1 MEFSEILNYILGGGV
16 LALLIGV
23 LTLKATV
30 REANA
35 KAEQAKAEA
44 ERAKAEAESVR
55 IDNAEH
61 ATRILI
67 ENIVEPLK
75 KELHETREELR
86 ETKKEFGAT
95 KREMARLRKAIGDAN
110 SCKHSDDC
118 PVPYRLRDL
127 PKGELPER
135 IERGAGIRGQPT
147 IRSEDDRD
155 GDGTAVTG
163 DAGDTDR
170 QPP

>member
-1 MEFSEILNYILGGGV
+1 MEFSEILNYILGSGL
-16 LALLIGV
+16 LAAVVGIV
-23 LTLKATV
+23 TLKATL
-30 REANA
+30 RKANA
-35 KAEQAKAEA
+35 DAEKAIAEA
-44 ERAKAEAESVR
+44 ETVR

-67 ENIVEPLK
+67 ENIVEPLR

-95 KREMARLRKAIGDAN
+95 KREMARLRKAIADAN

-118 PVPYRLRDL
+118 PVLYRLRDL
-127 PKGELPER
+127 TKGELPGC
-135 IERGAGIRGQPT
+135 IEHGPGIRGQPT
-147 IRSEDDRD
+147 IRSKEDRD
-155 GDGTAVTG
+155 GDGTTITG
-163 DAGDTDR
+163 DSGDTDR

>member
-1 MEFSEILNYILGGGV
+1 MEVSVILNYILGGGL
-16 LALLIGV
+16 LAAVVGIV
-23 LTLKATV
+23 TLKATL
-30 REANA
+30 RKANA
-35 KAEQAKAEA
+35 DAEKAIAEA
-44 ERAKAEAESVR
+44 ETVR

-67 ENIVEPLK
+67 ENIVEPLR

-95 KREMARLRKAIGDAN
+95 KREMARLRKAIADAN

-118 PVPYRLRDL
+118 PVLYRLRDL
-127 PKGELPER
+127 TKGELPGC
-135 IERGAGIRGQPT
+135 IEHGPGIRGQPT
-147 IRSEDDRD
+147 IRSKEDRD
-155 GDGTAVTG
+155 GDGTTITG
-163 DAGDTDR
+163 DSGDTDR

>member
-1 MEFSEILNYILGGGV
+1 MEFSEILNYILGGGL
-16 LALLIGV
+16 LAAVVGIV
-23 LTLKATV
+23 TLKATL
-30 REANA
+30 RKANA
-35 KAEQAKAEA
+35 DAEKAIAEA
-44 ERAKAEAESVR
+44 ETVR

-67 ENIVEPLK
+67 ENIVEPLR

-95 KREMARLRKAIGDAN
+95 KREMARLRKAIADAN

-118 PVPYRLRDL
+118 PVLYRLRDL
-127 PKGELPER
+127 TKGELPGC
-135 IERGAGIRGQPT
+135 IEHGPGIRGQPT
-147 IRSEDDRD
+147 IRSKEGRN
-155 GDGTAVTG
+155 GDGTTITG
-163 DAGDTDR
+163 ETGDTDR

>member
-1 MEFSEILNYILGGGV
+1 MEFSEILNYILGGGL
-16 LALLIGV
+16 LAAVVGIV
-23 LTLKATV
+23 TLKATL
-30 REANA
+30 RKANA
-35 KAEQAKAEA
+35 DAEKAIAEA
-44 ERAKAEAESVR
+44 ETVR

-67 ENIVEPLK
+67 ENIVEPLR

-95 KREMARLRKAIGDAN
+95 KREMARLRKAIADAN

-118 PVPYRLRDL
+118 PVLYRLRDL
-127 PKGELPER
+127 TKGELPGC
-135 IERGAGIRGQPT
+135 IEHGPGIRGQPT
-147 IRSEDDRD
+147 VRSKEDRN
-155 GDGTAVTG
+155 GDGTTITG
-163 DAGDTDR
+163 ETGDTDR

>member
-1 MEFSEILNYILGGGV
+1 MEISEILNIILGGG
-16 LALLIGV
+16 LLGTVVTIV
-23 LTLKATV
+23 TLRSTV
-30 REANA
+30 R
-35 KAEQAKAEA
+35 KAKAEA
-44 ERAKAEAESVR
+44 IKAEADAEKVR
-55 IDNAEH
+55 VDNAEH

-118 PVPYRLRDL
+118 PVLYRLRDL

-147 IRSEDDRD
+147 IRSEEDRD

>member
-1 MEFSEILNYILGGGV
+1 MEFSEILNYILGGGL
-16 LALLIGV
+16 LAAVVGIV
-23 LTLKATV
+23 TLKATL
-30 REANA
+30 RKANA
-35 KAEQAKAEA
+35 DAEKAIAEA
-44 ERAKAEAESVR
+44 ETVR

-67 ENIVEPLK
+67 ENIVEPLR

-95 KREMARLRKAIGDAN
+95 KREMARLRKAIADAN

-118 PVPYRLRDL
+118 PVLYRLRDL
-127 PKGELPER
+127 TKGELPGC
-135 IERGAGIRGQPT
+135 IEHGPGIRGQPT
-147 IRSEDDRD
+147 IRGKEDRD
-155 GDGTAVTG
+155 GDGTTITG
-163 DAGDTDR
+163 DSGDTDR

>member
-1 MEFSEILNYILGGGV
+1 MEFSEILNYILGGGL
-16 LALLIGV
+16 LAAVVGIV
-23 LTLKATV
+23 TLKATL
-30 REANA
+30 RKANA
-35 KAEQAKAEA
+35 DAEKAIAEA
-44 ERAKAEAESVR
+44 ETVR

-67 ENIVEPLK
+67 ENIVEPLR

-95 KREMARLRKAIGDAN
+95 KREMARLRKAIADAN

-118 PVPYRLRDL
+118 PVLYRLRDL
-127 PKGELPER
+127 TKGELPGC
-135 IERGAGIRGQPT
+135 IEHGPGIRGQPT
-147 IRSEDDRD
+147 IRSKEDRD
-155 GDGTAVTG
+155 GDGTTITG
-163 DAGDTDR
+163 DFGDTDR

>member
-1 MEFSEILNYILGGGV
+1 MEFSEILNCILGGGL
-16 LALLIGV
+16 LAAVVGIV
-23 LTLKATV
+23 TLKATL
-30 REANA
+30 RKANA
-35 KAEQAKAEA
+35 DAEKAIAEA
-44 ERAKAEAESVR
+44 ETVR

-67 ENIVEPLK
+67 ENIVEPLR

-95 KREMARLRKAIGDAN
+95 KREMARLRKAIADAN

-118 PVPYRLRDL
+118 PVLYRLRDL
-127 PKGELPER
+127 TKGELPGC
-135 IERGAGIRGQPT
+135 IEHGPGIRGQPT
-147 IRSEDDRD
+147 IRSKEDRD
-155 GDGTAVTG
+155 GDGTTITG
-163 DAGDTDR
+163 DSGDTDR

>member
-1 MEFSEILNYILGGGV
+1 MEFSEILNYILGGGL
-16 LALLIGV
+16 LAAVVGIV
-23 LTLKATV
+23 TLKATL
-30 REANA
+30 RKANA
-35 KAEQAKAEA
+35 DAEKAIAEA
-44 ERAKAEAESVR
+44 ETVR

-86 ETKKEFGAT
+86 ETKKEFGST
-95 KREMARLRKAIGDAN
+95 KREMARLRKAIADAN

-118 PVPYRLRDL
+118 PVLYRLRDL
-127 PKGELPER
+127 TKSELPSC
-135 IERGAGIRGQPT
+135 IEHVPGIRGQPT
-147 IRSEDDRD
+147 IRSEEDRD
-155 GDGTAVTG
+155 GDGTTVPG
-163 DAGDTDR
+163 DTGDTDR

>member
-1 MEFSEILNYILGGGV
+1 MEFSEILNYILGGGL
-16 LALLIGV
+16 LAAVVGIV
-23 LTLKATV
+23 TLKATL
-30 REANA
+30 RKANA
-35 KAEQAKAEA
+35 DAEKAIAEA
-44 ERAKAEAESVR
+44 ETVR

-67 ENIVEPLK
+67 ENIVEPLR

-95 KREMARLRKAIGDAN
+95 KREMARLRKAIADAN

-118 PVPYRLRDL
+118 PVLYRLRDL
-127 PKGELPER
+127 TKGELPGC
-135 IERGAGIRGQPT
+135 IEHGPGIRGQPT
-147 IRSEDDRD
+147 VRSKEDRD
-155 GDGTAVTG
+155 GDGTTITG
-163 DAGDTDR
+163 EAGDTDR

>member
-1 MEFSEILNYILGGGV
+1 MEFSELLNYILGGGL
-16 LALLIGV
+16 LAAVVGIV
-23 LTLKATV
+23 TLKATL
-30 REANA
+30 RKANA
-35 KAEQAKAEA
+35 DAEKAIAEA
-44 ERAKAEAESVR
+44 ETVR

-67 ENIVEPLK
+67 ENIVEPLR

-95 KREMARLRKAIGDAN
+95 KREMARLRKAIADAN

-118 PVPYRLRDL
+118 PVLYRLRDL
-127 PKGELPER
+127 TKGELPGC
-135 IERGAGIRGQPT
+135 IEHGPGIRGQPT
-147 IRSEDDRD
+147 IRSKEDRD
-155 GDGTAVTG
+155 GDGTTITG
-163 DAGDTDR
+163 DSGDTDR

>member
-1 MEFSEILNYILGGGV
+1 MEFSELLNYILGGGL
-16 LALLIGV
+16 LAAVVGIV
-23 LTLKATV
+23 TLKATL
-30 REANA
+30 RKANA
-35 KAEQAKAEA
+35 DAEKAIAEA
-44 ERAKAEAESVR
+44 ETVR

-67 ENIVEPLK
+67 ENIVEPLR

-95 KREMARLRKAIGDAN
+95 KREMARLRKAIADAN

-118 PVPYRLRDL
+118 PVLYRLRDL
-127 PKGELPER
+127 TKGELPGC
-135 IERGAGIRGQPT
+135 IEHGPGIRGQPT
-147 IRSEDDRD
+147 IRSKEDRD
-155 GDGTAVTG
+155 GDGTTITG

>member
-1 MEFSEILNYILGGGV
+1 MEFSEILNYILGGGL
-16 LALLIGV
+16 LAAIVGIV
-23 LTLKATV
+23 TLKATL
-30 REANA
+30 RKANA
-35 KAEQAKAEA
+35 DAEKAIAEA
-44 ERAKAEAESVR
+44 ETVR

-67 ENIVEPLK
+67 ENIVEPLR

-95 KREMARLRKAIGDAN
+95 KREMARLRKAIADAN

-118 PVPYRLRDL
+118 PVLYRLRDL
-127 PKGELPER
+127 TKGELPGC
-135 IERGAGIRGQPT
+135 IEHGPGIRGQPT
-147 IRSEDDRD
+147 IRSKEDRD
-155 GDGTAVTG
+155 GDGTTITG
-163 DAGDTDR
+163 ETGDTDR

>member
-1 MEFSEILNYILGGGV
+1 MEFSEILNYILGGGL
-16 LALLIGV
+16 LAAVVGIV
-23 LTLKATV
+23 TLKATL
-30 REANA
+30 RKANA
-35 KAEQAKAEA
+35 DAEKAIAEA
-44 ERAKAEAESVR
+44 ETVR

-67 ENIVEPLK
+67 ENIVEPLR

-95 KREMARLRKAIGDAN
+95 KREMARLRKAIADAN

-118 PVPYRLRDL
+118 PVLYRLRDL
-127 PKGELPER
+127 TKGELPGC
-135 IERGAGIRGQPT
+135 IEHGPGIRGQPT
-147 IRSEDDRD
+147 IRSKEDRD
-155 GDGTAVTG
+155 GDGTTITG
-163 DAGDTDR
+163 EIGDTDR

>member
-1 MEFSEILNYILGGGV
+1 MEFSEILNYILGSG
-16 LALLIGV
+16 LLGAIVGIV
-23 LTLKATV
+23 NLKATL
-30 REANA
+30 RKANA
-35 KAEQAKAEA
+35 DAEKAIAEA
-44 ERAKAEAESVR
+44 ETVR

-67 ENIVEPLK
+67 ENIVEPLR

-95 KREMARLRKAIGDAN
+95 KREMARLRKAIADAN

-118 PVPYRLRDL
+118 PVLYRLRDL
-127 PKGELPER
+127 TKGELPGC
-135 IERGAGIRGQPT
+135 IEHGPGIRGQPT
-147 IRSEDDRD
+147 IRSKEDRD
-155 GDGTAVTG
+155 GDGTTITG
-163 DAGDTDR
+163 EAGDTDR

>member
-1 MEFSEILNYILGGGV
+1 MEFSEILNYILGGGL
-16 LALLIGV
+16 LAAVVGI
-23 LTLKATV
+23 LTLKATL
-30 REANA
+30 RKANA
-35 KAEQAKAEA
+35 DAEKAIAEA
-44 ERAKAEAESVR
+44 ETVR

-67 ENIVEPLK
+67 ENIVEPLR

-95 KREMARLRKAIGDAN
+95 KREMARLRKAIADAN

-118 PVPYRLRDL
+118 PVLYRLRDL
-127 PKGELPER
+127 TKGELPGC
-135 IERGAGIRGQPT
+135 IEQGPGIRGQPT
-147 IRSEDDRD
+147 IRSKEDRD
-155 GDGTAVTG
+155 GDGTTITG
-163 DAGDTDR
+163 DSGDTDR

>member
-1 MEFSEILNYILGGGV
+1 MEFSEILNYILGGGL
-16 LALLIGV
+16 LAAVVGIV
-23 LTLKATV
+23 TLKATL
-30 REANA
+30 RKANA
-35 KAEQAKAEA
+35 DAEKAIAEA
-44 ERAKAEAESVR
+44 ETVR

-67 ENIVEPLK
+67 ENIVEPLR

-86 ETKKEFGAT
+86 ETKKEFCAT

-118 PVPYRLRDL
+118 PVLYRLRDL

-147 IRSEDDRD
+147 IRSEEDRD

>member
-1 MEFSEILNYILGGGV
+1 MEFSEILNYILGGGL
-16 LALLIGV
+16 LAAVVGIV
-23 LTLKATV
+23 PLKATL
-30 REANA
+30 RKANA
-35 KAEQAKAEA
+35 DAEKAIAEA
-44 ERAKAEAESVR
+44 ETVR

-67 ENIVEPLK
+67 ENIVEPLR

-95 KREMARLRKAIGDAN
+95 KREMARLRKAIADAN

-118 PVPYRLRDL
+118 PVLYRLRDL
-127 PKGELPER
+127 TKGELPGG
-135 IERGAGIRGQPT
+135 IEHGPGIRGQPT
-147 IRSEDDRD
+147 IRSKEDRD
-155 GDGTAVTG
+155 GDGTTITG
-163 DAGDTDR
+163 DSGDTDR

>member
-1 MEFSEILNYILGGGV
+1 MEFSETLNYILGGGL
-16 LALLIGV
+16 LAAVVGIV
-23 LTLKATV
+23 TLKATL
-30 REANA
+30 RKANA
-35 KAEQAKAEA
+35 DAEKAIAEA
-44 ERAKAEAESVR
+44 ETVR

-67 ENIVEPLK
+67 ENIVEPLR

-95 KREMARLRKAIGDAN
+95 KREMARLRKAIADAN

-118 PVPYRLRDL
+118 PVLYRLRDL
-127 PKGELPER
+127 TKGELPGC
-135 IERGAGIRGQPT
+135 IEHGPGIRGQPT
-147 IRSEDDRD
+147 IRSKEDRD
-155 GDGTAVTG
+155 GDGTTITG
-163 DAGDTDR
+163 ETGDTDR

>member
-1 MEFSEILNYILGGGV
+1 MEFSEILNYILGGGL
-16 LALLIGV
+16 LAAVVGIV
-23 LTLKATV
+23 TLKATL
-30 REANA
+30 RKANA
-35 KAEQAKAEA
+35 DAEKAIAEA
-44 ERAKAEAESVR
+44 DTVR

-67 ENIVEPLK
+67 ENIVEPLR

-86 ETKKEFGAT
+86 ETKKEFCAT

-118 PVPYRLRDL
+118 PVLYRLRDL

-147 IRSEDDRD
+147 IRSEEDRD

>member
-1 MEFSEILNYILGGGV
+1 MEFSEILNYILGGGL
-16 LALLIGV
+16 LAAVVGIV
-23 LTLKATV
+23 TLKATL
-30 REANA
+30 RKANA
-35 KAEQAKAEA
+35 DAEKAIAEA
-44 ERAKAEAESVR
+44 ETVR

-67 ENIVEPLK
+67 ENIVEPLR

-95 KREMARLRKAIGDAN
+95 KREMARLRKAIADAN

-118 PVPYRLRDL
+118 PVLYRLRDL
-127 PKGELPER
+127 TKGELPGC
-135 IERGAGIRGQPT
+135 IEHGPGIRGQPT
-147 IRSEDDRD
+147 IRSKEDRD
-155 GDGTAVTG
+155 GDGTTITG
-163 DAGDTDR
+163 ETGDTDR

>member
-1 MEFSEILNYILGGGV
+1 MEFSEILNYILGSG
-16 LALLIGV
+16 LLGAIVGIV
-23 LTLKATV
+23 NLKATF
-30 REANA
+30 RKANA
-35 KAEQAKAEA
+35 DAEKAIAEA
-44 ERAKAEAESVR
+44 ETVR

-67 ENIVEPLK
+67 ENIVEPLR

-95 KREMARLRKAIGDAN
+95 KREMARLRKAIADAN

-118 PVPYRLRDL
+118 PVLYRLRDL
-127 PKGELPER
+127 TKGELPGC
-135 IERGAGIRGQPT
+135 IEHGPGIRGQPT
-147 IRSEDDRD
+147 IRSKEDRD
-155 GDGTAVTG
+155 GDGTTITG
-163 DAGDTDR
+163 ETGDTDR

>member
-1 MEFSEILNYILGGGV
+1 MEFSEILNYILGGGL
-16 LALLIGV
+16 LAAVVGIV
-23 LTLKATV
+23 TLKATL
-30 REANA
+30 RKANA
-35 KAEQAKAEA
+35 DAEKAIAEA
-44 ERAKAEAESVR
+44 ETVR

-67 ENIVEPLK
+67 ENIVEPLR

-95 KREMARLRKAIGDAN
+95 KREMARLRKAIADAN

-118 PVPYRLRDL
+118 PVLYRLRDL
-127 PKGELPER
+127 TKGELPGC
-135 IERGAGIRGQPT
+135 IEHGPGIRGQPT
-147 IRSEDDRD
+147 IRSKEDRD
-155 GDGTAVTG
+155 GDGTTITG

>member
-1 MEFSEILNYILGGGV
+1 MEFSEILNYILGGGL
-16 LALLIGV
+16 LAAIVGIV
-23 LTLKATV
+23 TLKATL
-30 REANA
+30 RKANA
-35 KAEQAKAEA
+35 DAERAIAEA
-44 ERAKAEAESVR
+44 ETVR

-118 PVPYRLRDL
+118 PVLYRLRDL

-147 IRSEDDRD
+147 IRSEEDRD